1 MNSLFSKM
9 FELIYSSQM
18 NADLYDYNLYG
29 VSGIVMLVV
38 SIAFCFGFYFIF
50 DKARYVGF
58 LPWFLALLTTIIT
71 IMLIT
76 IFYSRSTLT
85 KEGLDYPFTEYLY
98 FAAIVALYGIVIFF
112 LLSLLVKRFRTNLAH
127 SPF

>member
-1 MNSLFSKM
+1 MNSLFAKM
-9 FELIYSSQM
+9 FELLYASQM
-18 NADLYDYNLYG
+18 TADLYDFNLYG
-29 VSGIVMLVV
+29 FCGIVMLVV
-38 SIAFCFGFYFIF
+38 SILFCVGFYFIF

-58 LPWFLALLTTIIT
+58 LPWFLAFLTTIIT
-71 IMLIT
+71 IMLIS
-76 IFYSRSTLT
+76 IFYSRSTLG

-98 FAAIVALYGIVIFF
+98 FSAIVALYGAVIFF